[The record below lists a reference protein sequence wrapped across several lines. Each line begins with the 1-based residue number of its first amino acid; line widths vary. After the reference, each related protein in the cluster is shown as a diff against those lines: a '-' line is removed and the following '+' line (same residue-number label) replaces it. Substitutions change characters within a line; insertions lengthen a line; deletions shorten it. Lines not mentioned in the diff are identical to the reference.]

1 MKKCIFFVFCL
12 LAGLQTVF
20 PQVKVQNDTIGKQE
34 QDANKSNLSNTGQRA
49 KDQRPLIKRLSLD
62 MNTSFWINPTN
73 IYFEFSPS
81 IIYNFPKT
89 YAIGAGPAYIYNKEI
104 SHNTGL
110 NGWGGKVYGRANF
123 TRWLYGYTEYQGI
136 NNQYISFID
145 DVTGK
150 VTKNT
155 DFVSSFFVSLGINIR
170 IGRRHGISLQAL
182 YDVLYDKDTSPY
194 YAPVIYRIGFGF

>member
-1 MKKCIFFVFCL
+1 MKKCLCFAFCL
-12 LAGLQTVF
+12 LAGIQTVF
-20 PQVKVQNDTIGKQE
+20 PQVKVQNDTTSKQV
-34 QDANKSNLSNTGQRA
+34 QDANKSNLPNTSQRA
-49 KDQRPLIKRLSLD
+49 KDQRPIIKRLSID
-62 MNTSFWINPTN
+62 MNTSFWINPSN

-104 SHNTGL
+104 NHNTGL

-123 TRWLYGYTEYQGI
+123 TRWLYGYAEYQGI

-145 DVTGK
+145 DITGK
-150 VTKNT
+150 VTKDT

-182 YDVLYDKDTSPY
+182 YDVLYDKETSPY